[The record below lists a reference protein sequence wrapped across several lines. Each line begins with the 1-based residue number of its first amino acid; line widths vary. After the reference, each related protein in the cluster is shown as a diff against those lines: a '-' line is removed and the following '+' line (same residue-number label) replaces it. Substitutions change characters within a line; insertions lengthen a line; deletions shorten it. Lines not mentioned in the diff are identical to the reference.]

1 MGHKTCVE
9 GGQKL
14 KRRMCLY
21 YLQLFTYNFVEK
33 LNLLHLTIFQA
44 LCLNSYINH
53 KICRTSKFFQ
63 STVHTFFNF
72 EKKKSINQKQF
83 NGRVLLNKIYMP
95 SYWVYP
101 QIRSMWKL
109 FKLFKALSRYN
120 SYPFYQE
127 VLKPS

>member
-14 KRRMCLY
+14 KRRMCLF

-53 KICRTSKFFQ
+53 KICYVELPNFFKVQ
-63 STVHTFFNF
+63 YILFLIL
-72 EKKKSINQKQF
+72 KKKASTKNNLMAEYF
-83 NGRVLLNKIYMP
+83 
-95 SYWVYP
+95 
-101 QIRSMWKL
+101 
-109 FKLFKALSRYN
+109 
-120 SYPFYQE
+120 
-127 VLKPS
+127 

>member
-14 KRRMCLY
+14 KRRMCLF

-44 LCLNSYINH
+44 LCLNSYIITIKYVELPN
-53 KICRTSKFFQ
+53 FFK
-63 STVHTFFNF
+63 VRYILFLIL
-72 EKKKSINQKQF
+72 KKKSINQKQF

-95 SYWVYP
+95 
-101 QIRSMWKL
+101 
-109 FKLFKALSRYN
+109 N
-120 SYPFYQE
+120 SY
-127 VLKPS
+127 

>member
-14 KRRMCLY
+14 KRRMCLF

-53 KICRTSKFFQ
+53 KICYVELPNFFKVRY
-63 STVHTFFNF
+63 ST
-72 EKKKSINQKQF
+72 EKKNSINQKQF
-83 NGRVLLNKIYMP
+83 NGRVLLNKKYMP
-95 SYWVYP
+95 SY
-101 QIRSMWKL
+101 
-109 FKLFKALSRYN
+109 
-120 SYPFYQE
+120 
-127 VLKPS
+127 

>member
-14 KRRMCLY
+14 KRRMCLF

-44 LCLNSYINH
+44 LCLNSYIITIKYVELPN
-53 KICRTSKFFQ
+53 FFK
-63 STVHTFFNF
+63 VRYILFLIL
-72 EKKKSINQKQF
+72 KKKSINQKQF